1 MTPEVFD
8 CTDVAKMLRCA
19 ETTVEERARKGDIPG
34 VKFGDGWIFPAQAL
48 FARLNELAL
57 EEAAKRRD
65 PGRTKPIAIAQ
76 QPPGRGRSSRPLP
89 NLPRLP

>member
-8 CTDVAKMLRCA
+8 SSDVAKMLRCA
-19 ETTVEERARKGDIPG
+19 ETTVEERARKGEIPG

-65 PGRTKPIAIAQ
+65 PARNKATATAHPIIE
-76 QPPGRGRSSRPLP
+76 RGRKSRPLP
-89 NLPRLP
+89 TLPSLT

>member
-65 PGRTKPIAIAQ
+65 PQRSKALAIATTSLHE
-76 QPPGRGRSSRPLP
+76 PRKSRA
-89 NLPRLP
+89 LPRLPQLT